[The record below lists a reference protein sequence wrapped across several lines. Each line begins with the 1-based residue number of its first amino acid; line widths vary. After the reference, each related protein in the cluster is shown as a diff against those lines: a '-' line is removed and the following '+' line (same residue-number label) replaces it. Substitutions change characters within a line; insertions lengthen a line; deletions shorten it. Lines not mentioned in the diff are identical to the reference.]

1 MTTTDRRSTDT
12 TFSELVRSRTMGDH
26 GRAQSSG
33 FMADLMDGRL
43 SQVSYAELVAQLF
56 FVYSALEAAAETMRE
71 DVVAGAFVS
80 DDLRRGPALAADL
93 QCLIGEGWE
102 QQIAPSPATA
112 GYCDRIDEVCSS
124 WPGGFVAHHYTRYLG
139 DLSGGQVIGAVVRRA
154 YQLPR
159 DAGAAFYEFPEIADR
174 NAFKDRY
181 RARLDDAPWDAA
193 EQERI
198 VDEIMVAYAHNVAL
212 LAALDGLEGGSDAI
226 DLR

>member
-1 MTTTDRRSTDT
+1 MTTTDKRSAGLL
-12 TFSELVRSRTMGDH
+12 FSERVRSRTMGDH

-43 SQVSYAELVAQLF
+43 SQVSYAALVAQLY
-56 FVYSALEAAAETMRE
+56 FVYTALEQAAETMR
-71 DVVAGAFVS
+71 DDQVAGEFVS
-80 DDLRRGPALAADL
+80 DELRRGPALAADL
-93 QCLIGEGWE
+93 RCLLGEDWPD
-102 QQIAPSPATA
+102 QIAPGAATA
-112 GYCDRIDEVCSS
+112 KYCDRIDEVCLT

-159 DAGAAFYEFPEIADR
+159 DAGAAFYEFPEIEDR
-174 NAFKDRY
+174 NAFKADY
-181 RARLDDAPWDAA
+181 RARLDEAPWDDG

-198 VDEIMVAYAHNVAL
+198 VDEIMVSYAHNVAL
-212 LAALDGLEGGSDAI
+212 LAELDTSHGAPSTV